1 MYAGA
6 KPSSVYATSLYASR
20 PLPQIPPGGGGPEPQ
35 PAQALTAESL
45 DILLPTG
52 LIIAVVTPKSISL
65 QSLKAKVFKEARDY
79 PLFNLL
85 KDAAFYNFM
94 GVTNEGTRE
103 EFVDEKQLL
112 CDIGL
117 FQPMLKLV
125 ERQGS
130 QEEKLFNAELSNL
143 IGARVHD
150 FEVMGKEIRDFR
162 RELFQVG
169 LLSFPAAHTSS
180 RKELLLLLQLPKTII
195 VD

>member
-1 MYAGA
+1 MYATN
-6 KPSSVYATSLYASR
+6 KTSSTYATYATR
-20 PLPQIPPGGGGPEPQ
+20 PLPQIPPAGVPDPQ
-35 PAQALTAESL
+35 PAPTVPTENI

-52 LIIAVVTPKSISL
+52 LIIAMVAPKSISL
-65 QSLKAKVFKEARDY
+65 QALKTQAFKEARSY

-112 CDIGL
+112 SDIGL
-117 FQPMLKLV
+117 FQPILKLV

-150 FEVMGKEIRDFR
+150 FEVMGKEIREFR
-162 RELFQVG
+162 RELFQV
-169 LLSFPAAHTSS
+169 SYPPPPDHASS
-180 RKELLLLLQLPKTII
+180 SDSYRLICALI
-195 VD
+195 V